1 MAPLKLEVENLLV
14 VSLVSFIY
22 YIFYILRTVSLF
34 FLVHQAKRTINT
46 NDHVCDWRRETGKAL
61 VSRSCAARHSRAQAL
76 PSLNLN
82 KKRDCS
88 QSIVLQT
95 VSAKVKEIITGD
107 ACYSGENK
115 TKLQDYDV
123 EWSKIIK
130 LVPCKIPCEEENDH
144 SKIFIRKP

>member
-14 VSLVSFIY
+14 VSLVTFIY

-95 VSAKVKEIITGD
+95 VSAKVKEITLQEMLATQGKIKQNYKIMMWNE
-107 ACYSGENK
+107 A
-115 TKLQDYDV
+115 KLSS
-123 EWSKIIK
+123 WS
-130 LVPCKIPCEEENDH
+130 LVKFLV
-144 SKIFIRKP
+144 KKKMTTVKFL